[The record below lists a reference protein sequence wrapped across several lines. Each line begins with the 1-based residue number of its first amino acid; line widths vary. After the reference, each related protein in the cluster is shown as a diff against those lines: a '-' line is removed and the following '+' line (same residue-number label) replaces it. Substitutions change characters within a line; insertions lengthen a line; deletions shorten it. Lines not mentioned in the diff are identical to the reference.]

1 MKELKLILIPEDLDM
16 EANYSLAFAFG
27 SLVVLAFLVFILA
40 SLSVKPEI
48 IIGIFVVFFPVS
60 MIIRKNLSDL
70 TAAKKLK
77 IGDLILKDDA
87 FVLKKDREQI
97 IELNS
102 VSELVYFHS
111 AFYSTEHYSNQ
122 EFQKTGNALIFVQF
136 KNGNSQRVKFNIPDE
151 KSYTQL
157 LAYIEHSKS
166 QVEYVKDYPITELN
180 HILND
185 EKTARRKFR

>member
-1 MKELKLILIPEDLDM
+1 MKELKLILIPEDLDV
-16 EANYSLAFAFG
+16 EANYSLAFSFG
-27 SLVVLAFLVFILA
+27 SVVVLALLVFFLA
-40 SLSVKPEI
+40 SVNVKPEI
-48 IIGIFVVFFPVS
+48 ITVILIIFFPLS

-70 TAAKKLK
+70 SAAKKLK

-87 FVLKKDREQI
+87 FVLKKEMEQI
-97 IELNS
+97 IELSS

-111 AFYSTEHYSNQ
+111 DFYSTEYYSNQ
-122 EFQKTGNALIFVQF
+122 EFQKTGNALVFVQF

-151 KSYTQL
+151 ESYTQL

-166 QVEYVKDYPITELN
+166 QVDYVKDYPITELN

>member
-1 MKELKLILIPEDLDM
+1 MKELKLILIPEDLDV
-16 EANYSLAFAFG
+16 EANYSLAFSFG
-27 SLVVLAFLVFILA
+27 SIVVLAFLVFVLA
-40 SLSVKPEI
+40 SLNVKPEI
-48 IIGIFVVFFPVS
+48 IIVVFIVFFPVS

-70 TAAKKLK
+70 SAAKKLK

-87 FVLKKDREQI
+87 IKKKKDLEQI
-97 IELNS
+97 IELSS

-111 AFYSTEHYSNQ
+111 DFYSTEYYSNQ
-122 EFQKTGNALIFVQF
+122 EFQKTGNAIVFVQF

-151 KSYTQL
+151 ESYTRL

-166 QVEYVKDYPITELN
+166 QVDYVKDYPITELN

>member
-1 MKELKLILIPEDLDM
+1 MK
-16 EANYSLAFAFG
+16 
-27 SLVVLAFLVFILA
+27 
-40 SLSVKPEI
+40 VKPEI
-48 IIGIFVVFFPVS
+48 ITGVFIVFIPVS

-70 TAAKKLK
+70 SAAKKLK

-87 FVLKKDREQI
+87 FVLKKEMEQI
-97 IELNS
+97 IELSS

-111 AFYSTEHYSNQ
+111 DFYTTEYYSNQ
-122 EFQKTGNALIFVQF
+122 EFQKTGNALVFVHF

-151 KSYTQL
+151 ESYTQL

-166 QVEYVKDYPITELN
+166 QVDYVKDYPITELN

>member
-1 MKELKLILIPEDLDM
+1 MKELKLILIPEDLDV

-27 SLVVLAFLVFILA
+27 SLVVLAFLVFALA

-77 IGDLILKDDA
+77 IGDLILKDDT
-87 FVLKKDREQI
+87 FVLKKDTEQI
-97 IELNS
+97 IELSS

-111 AFYSTEHYSNQ
+111 DFYSTEHYSNQ
-122 EFQKTGNALIFVQF
+122 EFQKTGNALVFVQF

-151 KSYTQL
+151 ESNTQL
-157 LAYIEHSKS
+157 LAYIEQSKS

>member
-1 MKELKLILIPEDLDM
+1 MKELKLILIPEDLDV
-16 EANYSLAFAFG
+16 EANYSLAFG
-27 SLVVLAFLVFILA
+27 SLVVLALLVFVLA

-48 IIGIFVVFFPVS
+48 IIVVFIIFFPLS

-87 FVLKKDREQI
+87 FVLKKDTEQI
-97 IELNS
+97 IELSS

-111 AFYSTEHYSNQ
+111 DFYSTEHYSNQ

-151 KSYTQL
+151 ESYTQL
-157 LAYIEHSKS
+157 LAYIGHSKS

-185 EKTARRKFR
+185 EKTALRKFR

>member
-1 MKELKLILIPEDLDM
+1 MKELKLILVPEDLDV

-27 SLVVLAFLVFILA
+27 SLVVLALLVFVLA
-40 SLSVKPEI
+40 SLNVKPEI
-48 IIGIFVVFFPVS
+48 IIGVFIFFFPVS

-111 AFYSTEHYSNQ
+111 DFYSTEYYSNQ
-122 EFQKTGNALIFVQF
+122 EFQKTGNALVFVQF

-151 KSYTQL
+151 ESYTQL
-157 LAYIEHSKS
+157 LAYIEQSKS